1 MLQYLAEVLVKRHA
15 AIAGSLFAASA
26 IGSFMYTVNYGSSA
40 FVDAH
45 TLIAGEKIHCEFS
58 NGFELRFYDQ
68 KLDIF
73 TI

>member
-45 TLIAGEKIHCEFS
+45 TLIAGDDKEECAQRKVTYNYTMKFRS
-58 NGFELRFYDQ
+58 
-68 KLDIF
+68 
-73 TI
+73 